1 MKNVYVL
8 DASVALKAQLT
19 EAGSDQAR
27 KLVLDFI
34 SGEIQLIAPSTI
46 LVEIGHALTRTERRG
61 IIPVGDSER
70 LYKGF
75 LRVSPRLIDFPQLL
89 FRAIT
94 LSSET
99 RTGVYDCLY
108 VALAEREECELI
120 TADERLVNTMVG
132 KFDRIVILAQK

>member
-46 LVEIGHALTRTERRG
+46 LVEIGHALTRAERRG

-75 LRVSPRLIDFPQLL
+75 LRTSPRLIDFPQLL

-120 TADERLVNTMVG
+120 TADERLVNTMAG

>member
-46 LVEIGHALTRTERRG
+46 LVEIGHALTRAERRG

-75 LRVSPRLIDFPQLL
+75 LRASPRLIDFPQLL

-120 TADERLVNTMVG
+120 TADERLVNTMAG